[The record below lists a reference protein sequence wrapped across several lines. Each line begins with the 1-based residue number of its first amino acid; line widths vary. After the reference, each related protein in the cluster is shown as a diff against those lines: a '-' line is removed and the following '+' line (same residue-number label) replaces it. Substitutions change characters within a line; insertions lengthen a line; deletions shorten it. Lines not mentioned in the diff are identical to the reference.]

1 MRLAPMRY
9 KEFTWPHNPETY
21 QVEHRRQVAVHK
33 VPFGGYVLQDLGAG
47 CRVLE
52 GEGTFAGKDAYATFR
67 ALEQVFD
74 QPGPGLLVHP
84 VWPASSAY
92 FVTLQLTEEPLPDF
106 VRYRF
111 AFWED
116 QGGYKAGLTEMLVH
130 PVWPASSAYF
140 VTLQL
145 TEEPLPDFV
154 RYRFAF
160 WEDQGGYK
168 AGLTE
173 IAAGGTEEGG
183 SAGEA
188 SQSASSYS
196 GTYVVRKGDTLWG
209 IAGRYGVALT
219 ALIAANPQIK
229 NPNLI
234 YPGETVVI
242 P

>member
-84 VWPASSAY
+84 V
-92 FVTLQLTEEPLPDF
+92 
-106 VRYRF
+106 
-111 AFWED
+111 
-116 QGGYKAGLTEMLVH
+116 
-130 PVWPASSAYF
+130 
-140 VTLQL
+140 
-145 TEEPLPDFV
+145 FV

-183 SAGEA
+183 SAGGA
-188 SQSASSYS
+188 SQPAPSYS

-209 IAGRYGVALT
+209 IAGRYGVAL
-219 ALIAANPQIK
+219 ADLIAANPQIK

>member
-9 KEFTWPHNPETY
+9 KDFTWPHNPETY
-21 QVEHRRQVAVHK
+21 QVERRRQVAVHK
-33 VPFGGYVLQDLGAG
+33 VPFGGYVLQDLGAA

-52 GEGTFAGKDAYATFR
+52 GEGTFVGKDAYGTFR
-67 ALEQVFD
+67 TLERVFD

-92 FVTLQLTEEPLPDF
+92 FVTLELTEEPLPDF

-116 QGGYKAGLTEMLVH
+116 QGGYG
-130 PVWPASSAYF
+130 
-140 VTLQL
+140 
-145 TEEPLPDFV
+145 
-154 RYRFAF
+154 
-160 WEDQGGYK
+160 

-173 IAAGGTEEGG
+173 IPVSGTEETG
-183 SAGEA
+183 SAGG
-188 SQSASSYS
+188 SSGGAPSDS

-209 IAGRYGVALT
+209 IAGRYDVAL
-219 ALIAANPQIK
+219 ADLIVANPQIK